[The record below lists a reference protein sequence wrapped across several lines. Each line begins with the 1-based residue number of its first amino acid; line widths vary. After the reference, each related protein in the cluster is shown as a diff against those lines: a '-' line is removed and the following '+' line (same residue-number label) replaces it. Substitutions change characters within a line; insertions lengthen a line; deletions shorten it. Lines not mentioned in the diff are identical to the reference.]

1 MLVKLLFFGEA
12 VNIPS
17 TTIGLGIGAVSVWI
31 DGAGFTSATNDLG
44 TLGYMLLETQEVDI
58 GEPEPEVRD
67 LFSNLHGQVVSYQIK
82 TNLFVRSG
90 GIARITMTRSV
101 EQNGVLLDKSIEF
114 QATDCRGISVVSN
127 PVSFSAEMLQL
138 ERPLASLDEIVP
150 EDDLVA
156 IVDEAPPIE
165 DVA

>member
-1 MLVKLLFFGEA
+1 MIVKLLFFGEA

-44 TLGYMLLETQEVDI
+44 ALGYMFLETQDVDI

-67 LFSNLHGQVVSYQIK
+67 LFSNLHGRVVSYQIK

-90 GIARITMTRSV
+90 GIARVTMTCSL
-101 EQNGVLLDKSIEF
+101 EQGGVLLDKSIEF
-114 QATDCRGISVVSN
+114 LATDCRGISVVSN
-127 PVSFSAEMLQL
+127 PVSFSTEMLQL
-138 ERPLASLDEIVP
+138 ERSIASLDEIVA

-156 IVDEAPPIE
+156 ILDEAPPTDGIG
-165 DVA
+165 